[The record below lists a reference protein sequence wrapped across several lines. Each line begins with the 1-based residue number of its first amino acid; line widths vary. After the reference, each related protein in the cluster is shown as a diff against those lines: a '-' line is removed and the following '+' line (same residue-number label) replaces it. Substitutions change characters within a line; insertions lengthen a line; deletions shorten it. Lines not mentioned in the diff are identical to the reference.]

1 VSTVSESLEQASP
14 PPIVRGE
21 PVEVSDGVFVISDER
36 VPLVPNVGIVLGA
49 HAALVIDTGMGR
61 RSAAHVLEHA
71 KRLAGDRPLYLT
83 ITHFHPEHGFGAQ
96 VFEGEATII
105 YNRAQRDEL
114 RRKGAG
120 YIEMFKGLFGPH
132 VAAELEDVE
141 LVDPH
146 VTYDGELDIDL
157 GGHRAALRSWGLAH
171 TGADQIVL
179 VDDRVLFGGDL
190 FETRMFPI
198 VPYFPPDDVDVD
210 GSRWIAVLDRLI
222 AFDPAV
228 VVPGHGEVT
237 DVTLIRDVREY
248 LDHVRGEAGRL
259 RASGASS
266 DEAAAEIE
274 RGVLARWDTWENPEW
289 IGFAARAFYDA
300 RER

>member
-1 VSTVSESLEQASP
+1 VSDSLEQASP
-14 PPIVRGE
+14 SPIVRTE
-21 PVEVSDGVFVISDER
+21 PVEVADGVFVLPDER
-36 VPLVPNVGIVLGA
+36 VPLVPNVGIVVGG

-61 RSAAHVLEHA
+61 RSAGHVLEHA
-71 KRLAGDRPLYLT
+71 KRLAGDLPLYLT

-120 YIEMFKGLFGPH
+120 YIEMFKGLFGPN

-146 VTYDGELDIDL
+146 LTYDGEVEIDL
-157 GGHRAALRSWGLAH
+157 GGHRASLRSWGLAH

-222 AFDPAV
+222 ALDPAV

-237 DVTLIRDVREY
+237 DVSLIRDVRAY
-248 LDHVRGEAGRL
+248 LDHVRSEAGRL
-259 RASGASS
+259 RAGGASS
-266 DEAAAEIE
+266 DDAVALIE
-274 RGVLARWDTWENPEW
+274 QGVLARWDTWENPEW
-289 IGFAARAFYDA
+289 VGFAARAFYDA
-300 RER
+300 SASE

>member
-1 VSTVSESLEQASP
+1 VSDNAEPASP
-14 PPIVRGE
+14 SPVVCGDA
-21 PVEVSDGVFVISDER
+21 VEVSDGVFVIPDGR
-36 VPLVPNVGIVLGA
+36 VPLVPNIGIVIGER
-49 HAALVIDTGMGR
+49 AALVIDTGMGR
-61 RSAAHVLEHA
+61 RSAAHVLAQA
-71 KRLAGDRPLYLT
+71 KQLAGDRPLYLT

-105 YNRAQRDEL
+105 YNRVQRDEL

-120 YIEMFKGLFGPH
+120 YIEMFKGLFGPN

-146 VTYDGELDIDL
+146 VTYDGEVEIDL
-157 GGHRAALRSWGLAH
+157 GGHTAVLRSWGLAH

-179 VDDRVLFGGDL
+179 VDGRVLFGGDL

-210 GSRWIAVLDRLI
+210 GSRWIAVLDELI
-222 AFDPAV
+222 AYDPAV

-237 DVTLIRDVREY
+237 DVRLVRDVREY
-248 LDHVRGEAGRL
+248 LAHVRSEAGRL

-266 DEAAAEIE
+266 EDAAAEIE
-274 RGVLARWDTWENPEW
+274 RGALARWDDWENPEW
-289 IGFAARAFYDA
+289 IGFAARCFYDA
-300 RER
+300 SPIR

>member
-1 VSTVSESLEQASP
+1 MSENEQPASP
-14 PPIVRGE
+14 VPIVRE
-21 PVEVSDGVFVISDER
+21 QPVEVSDGVFVIPDGR
-36 VPLVPNVGIVLGA
+36 VPLVPNIGIVVGA

-61 RSAAHVLEHA
+61 RSADFVLEHA
-71 KRLAGDRPLYLT
+71 KRLAGGLPLYLT

-96 VFEGEATII
+96 VFESEATIV

-120 YIEMFKGLFGPH
+120 YIEMFKGLFGPN

-146 VTYDGELDIDL
+146 ITYEGDLEIDL
-157 GGHRAALRSWGLAH
+157 GGHRALLRSWGLAH
-171 TGADQIVL
+171 TGADEIVL

-210 GSRWIAVLDRLI
+210 ASRWIDVLDHLLAI
-222 AFDPAV
+222 DPAV

-237 DVTLIRDVREY
+237 DATLIRDVREY
-248 LDHVRGEAGRL
+248 LSHVRSESGRL
-259 RASGASS
+259 RADGRSS
-266 DEAAAEIE
+266 EEAVAEIE
-274 RGVLARWDTWENPEW
+274 GSALARWGDWDNPEW
-289 IGFAARAFYDA
+289 IGFAVRSFYDA
-300 RER
+300 KTPA